1 MKKNMKMEINK
12 DQPLDEVVK
21 ELKRL
26 GYELTGLAYLFNP
39 KTYVCTN
46 IGGRFTTLKNPPAY
60 CIETTLA
67 ELKEMK

>member
-1 MKKNMKMEINK
+1 MKKNMKIEINQ
-12 DQPLDEVVK
+12 DQPLDDVVR
-21 ELKRL
+21 ELERL
-26 GYELTGLAYLFNP
+26 GYELAGFAYLFNS

-46 IGGRFTTLKNPPAY
+46 VGGRFTTLKNPPAY